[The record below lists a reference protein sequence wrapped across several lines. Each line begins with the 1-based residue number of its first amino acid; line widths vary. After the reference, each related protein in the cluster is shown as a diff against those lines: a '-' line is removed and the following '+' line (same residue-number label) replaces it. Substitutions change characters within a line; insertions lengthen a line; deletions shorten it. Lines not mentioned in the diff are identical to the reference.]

1 MKYIKTPKSI
11 SFKEIIEKNF
21 SLSSSQYEKLIK
33 CDRELKSVRFFLKE
47 KLSKKHLGTE
57 IGSKSYIKSSTH
69 YFMRTKALQDHSFV
83 PLFSNESVLP
93 MLPSEFIGSG
103 LKKGDLLLSKDSNIG
118 EVVLC
123 DDDYPNIM
131 LSGAIYNLPVKEE
144 YRLFLFALLKHD
156 FFREQ
161 LDVIVPKGATIRH
174 AKTLFLDCLLPIP
187 NKDDLVVINNLV
199 ESITQMEKQIKIL
212 YDKTLS
218 MIEFELKANS
228 KKSSFCFSNPKF
240 TDLIEEN
247 RLDTGVYG
255 ENYKKFIFRIK
266 DYIYGYSTIYD
277 LKMTL
282 SRGQNLQVSNIGKS
296 IYSDIRYKSFYTL
309 ILPKYLSKYGTVS
322 RFSYIGNNNNLKT
335 LKKGDLIFGAEGFE
349 KGRSFVVVDELDRT
363 ITNIHGITIKQN
375 EEHELKKG
383 IFIKQ
388 ILDYYRSKGII
399 DMMSVGGN
407 GGSLAQKYWKNIIFP
422 NFPEQKLN
430 VLTKLYYNEENKD
443 NISIDQVYNRES
455 WIKLTGAY
463 INKSGILNLDKEV
476 KKLKEY
482 LNQYID
488 KIIRG

>member
-21 SLSSSQYEKLIK
+21 SLSSSQYEKLIECNK
-33 CDRELKSVRFFLKE
+33 ERKEVKYFLKE
-47 KLSKKHLGTE
+47 KLSKKYLGEE

-69 YFMRTKALQDHSFV
+69 FFMRTKALQEHSFI
-83 PLFSNESVLP
+83 PIFSNEAVLP

-103 LKKGDLLLSKDSNIG
+103 IKKGDLLLSKDSNIG

-123 DDDYPNIM
+123 DDDYPNVM

-156 FFREQ
+156 YFKEQ

-187 NKDDLVVINNLV
+187 TKEDLLVINNLV
-199 ESITQMEKQIKIL
+199 EVIVQMEKQIKIL
-212 YDKTLS
+212 FNKTLS
-218 MIEFELKANS
+218 MIEFELLSNS
-228 KKSSFCFSNPKF
+228 KKRSFCFSNPKF
-240 TDLIEEN
+240 IDLNEEN
-247 RLDTGVYG
+247 RLDTSMYG
-255 ENYKKFIFRIK
+255 ENYKKFIFEIK
-266 DYIYGYSTIYD
+266 NYIYGYSTIDD
-277 LKMTL
+277 LKISL

-296 IYSDIRYKSFYTL
+296 IYQDIRHKHFYTL

-322 RFSYIGNNNNLKT
+322 RISYIGNNNNLKT

-349 KGRSFVVVDELDRT
+349 KGRSFVVVDDLDKT

-375 EEHELKKG
+375 EKHELKKG
-383 IFIKQ
+383 IYIKQ

-407 GGSLAQKYWKNIIFP
+407 GGSLAQKYWKNMIFP
-422 NFPEQKLN
+422 NFSEQKLN
-430 VLTKLYYNEENKD
+430 ELTKLYYNEENKD
-443 NISIDQVYNRES
+443 DISVDQIYNQEN
-455 WIKLTGAY
+455 WKKLTDEY
-463 INKSGILNLDKEV
+463 IGKSGILNLDKEV

-488 KIIRG
+488 KIIKA